1 MTTTSLTSSPAATTA
16 ERPSAAPPVAGVGSA
31 ASFVGAAILFAD
43 ALAGSSSASEA
54 AAALESSGGRTLG
67 AVLLLTLSSL
77 LACVVVAALADRPND
92 GRSPAARLLLPFGVL
107 HFVLAAAAFWPMAG
121 AQSVAQNLFDADV
134 SAVAAEQALVSLNAF
149 QPLAAY
155 LGAAF
160 LVCVFVACRGAVP
173 TWMRLSAAVL
183 AVGLLLPPVS
193 WAIVYLLPVWVA
205 ATGIAL
211 WRRSPRV

>member
-1 MTTTSLTSSPAATTA
+1 MTTTSVAPPRPSTTAGTSSATPA
-16 ERPSAAPPVAGVGSA
+16 VAGVVSA
-31 ASFVGAAILFAD
+31 ASFIGAAVLFAD
-43 ALAGSSSASEA
+43 ALAGSSSAAEA

-77 LACVVVAALADRPND
+77 LACVVVASLADRPAD
-92 GRSPAARLLLPFGVL
+92 ERSPAARLLLPFGVL

-134 SAVAAEQALVSLNAF
+134 SAVAAEQALVSLNAL

-160 LVCVFVACRGAVP
+160 LICVFAACRGAVP
-173 TWMRLSAAVL
+173 TWIRVSAAVL
-183 AVGLLLPPVS
+183 AVGLLLPPVA
-193 WAIVYLLPVWVA
+193 WAVVYLLPVWVA

-211 WRRSPRV
+211 WRRSPLV